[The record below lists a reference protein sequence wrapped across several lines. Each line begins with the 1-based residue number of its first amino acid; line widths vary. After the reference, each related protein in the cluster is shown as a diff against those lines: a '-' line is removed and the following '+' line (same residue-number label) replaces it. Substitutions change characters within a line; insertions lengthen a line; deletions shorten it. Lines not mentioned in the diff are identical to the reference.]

1 MKDNFSNKRIVQL
14 HPKVQKAFKDFIQ
27 DAEEDL
33 GITLRISQG
42 LRTMEEQN
50 ALYEQGRTKP
60 GKVVTK
66 AKAGRSFHNYGL
78 AIDLVV
84 MKGTQVNWEYDMSKL
99 LPFAQKYGIDWGG
112 SWKTF
117 KDYPHFEKTYGYT
130 WRQLLSKYNDAD
142 FIAGTKYLN
151 I

>member
-1 MKDNFSNKRIVQL
+1 MKDGFSDKRIKLL
-14 HPKVQKAFKDFIQ
+14 HPKVRLHFQNFIEE
-27 DAEEDL
+27 AESNLD
-33 GITLRISQG
+33 ITLRIAQG

-50 ALYEQGRTKP
+50 ALYEQGRTRP
-60 GKVVTK
+60 GQIVTK

-78 AIDLVV
+78 AVDLVR
-84 MKGTQVNWEYDMSKL
+84 MKGTQVDWEYDMSKL

-112 SWKTF
+112 SWKKF
-117 KDYPHFEKTYGYT
+117 KDYPHFEKTFGYT